1 MNAFQ
6 GYMYA
11 ISVAV
16 FVAVVWACVFLNVN
30 VNDQSIFTLVNG
42 ITSSTS
48 VIVGFSGAII
58 GIMFREAKEKQDK
71 KARLFLFIAIA
82 VLMIPLTMLWT
93 TYAMLTIGGVWT
105 SMAVRWGLSGLI
117 MAFYVF
123 SIVVI
128 FIAKQ
133 LSIEI
138 E

>member
-1 MNAFQ
+1 
-6 GYMYA
+6 MYT
-11 ISVAV
+11 ISIAV
-16 FVAVVWACVFLNVN
+16 LVAVVWVCFFLNVN

-58 GIMFREAKEKQDK
+58 GIMFREAKEKHDN

-93 TYAMLTIGGVWT
+93 TYAMLAIGGMWT
-105 SMAVRWGLSGLI
+105 SIAVRSGLGGLI

-123 SIVVI
+123 SVVVI
-128 FIAKQ
+128 FIAEQ